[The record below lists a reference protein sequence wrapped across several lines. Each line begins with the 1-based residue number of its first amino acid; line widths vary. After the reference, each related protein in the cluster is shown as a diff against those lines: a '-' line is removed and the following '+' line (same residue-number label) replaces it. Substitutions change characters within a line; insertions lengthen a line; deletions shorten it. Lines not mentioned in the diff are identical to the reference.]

1 MSLKERMEQLAAEAD
16 KVMKEFNERQVAN
29 VATLHAELLR
39 RGYDVEGKS
48 VEEIK
53 EILKHPPTKPEQP

>member
-16 KVMKEFNERQVAN
+16 RVMQEFNERQVAN
-29 VATLHAELLR
+29 VAKLHAELLR
-39 RGYDVEGKS
+39 RGYDVDGKS
-48 VEEIK
+48 VEEIQ